1 MFGDL
6 RDFERAF
13 RMLDTLRAGFD
24 RAYDEVG
31 AYSGGPAASPPT
43 NIQDLGKSFLVTV
56 DVPGMNEKALD
67 VTVNQDV
74 LSIKGERQVEP
85 REGYSVH
92 RRERAPFTFARS
104 FRLPSKVN
112 PERVTANFS
121 DGVLRIELEK
131 AAELQPRQ
139 ISVSAQ

>member
-31 AYSGGPAASPPT
+31 PYSVGPASSPPA
-43 NIQDLGKSFLVTV
+43 NVQDLGKSFLVTV
-56 DVPGMNEKALD
+56 DAPGMDEKNLD

-74 LSIKGERQVEP
+74 LSIKGERKVEAP
-85 REGYSVH
+85 EGYSVH
-92 RRERAPFTFARS
+92 RRERTSFNFARS

-112 PERVTANFS
+112 PERVKANFA
-121 DGVLRIELEK
+121 DGQLRIELEK
-131 AAELQPRQ
+131 AAGVQPRQ
-139 ISVSAQ
+139 ISVTAH